1 MNTSSQSSRKQNTK
15 FLWSFLF
22 LLIALASVWV
32 VMTQAKDFSLKHF
45 LEYIRQTRL
54 RWLLAAFGS
63 MLLYI
68 AFDALIVRC
77 MLKDFGYHRSF
88 FKCVSYAAADIY
100 FSAITPSATGGQP
113 MEAYFMVKDGI
124 PAAISTVVM
133 LSYLLLYTISIVV
146 VGLLS
151 LILIPSSFLAFT
163 RLSRFFILLGVAA
176 QVMLALGYGM
186 LLWNKNLLR
195 KILNWGLK
203 LLVRLHI
210 VRNPERHE
218 NRLQRTMDQYAQ
230 ATVLLKGRRRVLMR
244 AMLLNLAHRC
254 SQILVTVFCFLAGG
268 GALRLAPKLF
278 AIQANVVMGAY
289 CFPIPGSMGATD
301 LLMLDGFSSLMSE
314 QQSANLEILSRFTSF
329 YICVLLC
336 GTLVL
341 IKYALLRLRKNRV

>member
-1 MNTSSQSSRKQNTK
+1 MNTSSEKQKKQNAK
-15 FLWSFLF
+15 FIWSLLF
-22 LLIALASVWV
+22 LLIALASIWV
-32 VMTQAKDFSLKHF
+32 VMTQAKGFSPRHF
-45 LEYIRQTRL
+45 MEYIRQTRL

-68 AFDALIVRC
+68 SFDALMVRC
-77 MLKDFGYHRSF
+77 MLKDFGYPRSF

-133 LSYLLLYTISIVV
+133 LCYLLLYTISIVI

-163 RLSRFFILLGVAA
+163 RLSRFFIILGVVA
-176 QVMLALGYGM
+176 QVALALGYAM

-203 LLVRLHI
+203 LLVKLHI
-210 VRNPERHE
+210 VHNPERHE
-218 NRLQRTMDQYAQ
+218 QRLQRIMDQYTQ
-230 ATVLLKGRRRVLMR
+230 AAELLKGHRRLLLKS
-244 AMLLNLAHRC
+244 MLLNLVHRC

-268 GALRLAPKLF
+268 GALGLAPKLF

-289 CFPIPGSMGATD
+289 CFPIPGSMGVTD

-336 GTLVL
+336 GVIVL
-341 IKYALLRLRKNRV
+341 MKYALLRLRKNRA